1 MLRSGSMF
9 DSAMVFFQR
18 HDPPTNQGLVGR
30 IRFEQRESLIVH
42 SQRELTRAKVAVI
55 LHNEVISSVHFQFRR
70 SVFGLRS
77 GEYFATIEYWT

>member
-9 DSAMVFFQR
+9 DPEMVFFQR
-18 HDPPTNQGLVGR
+18 HDPPTNQGLAGR
-30 IRFEQRESLIVH
+30 IRFEPREGLIVL

-55 LHNEVISSVHFQFRR
+55 LHDEVISSVHFQFRR

-77 GEYFATIEYWT
+77 GELLATIEYWT